1 MAIYRIPA
9 EDSPLTQG
17 DIFVNIPYWRPH
29 RKTREDPWP
38 NVDQRANIVLDLQT
52 NSYAVLA
59 TQTCDITR
67 AKELLFVVATHATE
81 LVAALEASP
90 EHPMSEGEFRS
101 WIVNNLHP
109 RYHFFEQY
117 VVDGRIIIIPELVV
131 NFRRPFTLRS
141 EYVLE
146 KLLPDRHRVLC
157 LEEIYSAEF
166 GNRFG
171 QYYSRVAT
179 DRNMESI

>member
-1 MAIYRIPA
+1 MAIYRIPVQ
-9 EDSPLTQG
+9 DTPLTQG
-17 DIFVNIPYWRPH
+17 DIFINVPYWRPH
-29 RKTREDPWP
+29 RKNREHPWP
-38 NVDQRANIVLDLQT
+38 NIDQRGNVVLDLQR

-59 TQTCDITR
+59 TQTCDIAR
-67 AKELLFVVATHATE
+67 AKELLFVVATPASEQVT
-81 LVAALEASP
+81 ALEANP
-90 EHPMSEGEFRS
+90 DHPVTEAEFRN

-117 VVDGRIIIIPELVV
+117 MVEGRIVIPELVV

-141 EYVLE
+141 EYVFE
-146 KLLPDRHRVLC
+146 KLLPDGHRVLC

-171 QYYSRVAT
+171 QYFARVAT
-179 DRNMESI
+179 DRNMQSI

>member
-9 EDSPLTQG
+9 QDSPLTQG
-17 DIFVNIPYWRPH
+17 DIFVNVPYWRPH
-29 RKTREDPWP
+29 RKTKDDLWP
-38 NVDQRANIVLDLQT
+38 NINQRGNVVLDLQT
-52 NSYAVLA
+52 NAYAVLS

-67 AKELLFVVATHATE
+67 AKEFLFVVATPASE
-81 LVAALEASP
+81 LVSALEANP
-90 EHPMSEGEFRS
+90 EHPVSEGEFRS

-109 RYHFFEQY
+109 RYHFFEQH
-117 VVDGRIIIIPELVV
+117 VMDGRIIIPELVV

-146 KLLPDRHRVLC
+146 KLLPDGHRLVC